1 MIEVVRKRTKKYR
14 GSRTHGRGKKAGRG
28 AGLKGGKGNAGLHKH
43 RFTYMIKYMPNHFGR
58 RGFVPPGK
66 RRDEKVINVGQL
78 EILFPG
84 KKEINLKNEGFD
96 KLLGKGS
103 ISSKIKVIVS
113 SATERAIEKVREK
126 GGEVVI
132 E

>member
-1 MIEVVRKRTKKYR
+1 MVRKRTKKYR

-66 RRDEKVINVGQL
+66 RREERVIMLGSWKFYFLEK
-78 EILFPG
+78 
-84 KKEINLKNEGFD
+84 K
-96 KLLGKGS
+96 
-103 ISSKIKVIVS
+103 
-113 SATERAIEKVREK
+113 R
-126 GGEVVI
+126 
-132 E
+132 